1 MYVALNAKYMC
12 QHYVSIWIECDCVQG
27 VLRNLRSSKDVNLN
41 DGDGDSP
48 SQEKLTGSDSQDL
61 ESGHQHRKRKTS
73 QNVHSHGSFFL
84 RVGAIGE
91 FVCVMVLS
99 GFYHRQTLVPLPL
112 VTTNISVRL
121 YVPCSYCHFCYC
133 PLSDSA
139 FFSASL
145 NPLPSSQC

>member
-1 MYVALNAKYMC
+1 MCVSALCDYM
-12 QHYVSIWIECDCVQG
+12 VGCDCVQG

-73 QNVHSHGSFFL
+73 QNIHSHGSFFL

-91 FVCVMVLS
+91 FMHVRGSSGLYHCHTFSNTTISNNKLFSVDPVYHISCCHFQTVLS
-99 GFYHRQTLVPLPL
+99 LTL
-112 VTTNISVRL
+112 
-121 YVPCSYCHFCYC
+121 
-133 PLSDSA
+133 
-139 FFSASL
+139 
-145 NPLPSSQC
+145 